1 MALLDK
7 VSGELN
13 LYIGGY
19 VFKYRKKRL
28 ATVESGERST
38 ANATK
43 ENANLT
49 VIQVVHSASKGI
61 ASRSWYHPCAFCTKV
76 AGGARSF

>member
-28 ATVESGERST
+28 ATVGSGERST

-49 VIQVVHSASKGI
+49 VI
-61 ASRSWYHPCAFCTKV
+61 
-76 AGGARSF
+76 

>member
-13 LYIGGY
+13 LYIGGC
-19 VFKYRKKRL
+19 VLDHRKKNQL
-28 ATVESGERST
+28 VDASVGERQA

-49 VIQVVHSASKGI
+49 VI
-61 ASRSWYHPCAFCTKV
+61 
-76 AGGARSF
+76 